1 MPNKHELWEL
11 QSMQAAPLS
20 VKISMT
26 KQRIRDWVREYGE
39 DGVYVSFS
47 GGKDSTVLLTLVR
60 EEFPNV
66 PAVFCAVPTQYP
78 ELEQFA
84 KTFDNVEIVRP
95 KLNFFQVCEKY
106 GFPLISKEVSETVA
120 GARKYLTR
128 ILEENSLD
136 RPTDI
141 TDTDTRDYADRAS
154 IARNSRGGTT
164 GSTERSEESENLQ
177 IRIRQ
182 AYRQRQIQEAVNKC
196 RIGGV
201 EDTSE
206 NLQESLRHL
215 AQSIANSTVYGLNC
229 RAAILLGL
237 YEVNW
242 GKNKTENI
250 PDKAHDKSMFSCE
263 RYQFFLDAPF
273 EISNMCCHYMKK
285 QPMDKYAKR
294 TGRKPMTAQ
303 MASESRLRT
312 QVWLRQGCNAFDA
325 KKPMSNPMA
334 FWTEQD
340 VLLYIYENHIP
351 ICSVYGEVVKDNE
364 IDGQLDFEDLGL
376 FDLGRPVLKT
386 TGAERTG
393 CVLCGFGCHLEKP
406 GQGRFE
412 HLKET
417 HPGMYK
423 LLDVAKN
430 SGVTMREAIDW
441 TNEHGDLHIR
451 Y

>member
-1 MPNKHELWEL
+1 M
-11 QSMQAAPLS
+11 
-20 VKISMT
+20 
-26 KQRIRDWVREYGE
+26 
-39 DGVYVSFS
+39 GVY
-47 GGKDSTVLLTLVR
+47 
-60 EEFPNV
+60 
-66 PAVFCAVPTQYP
+66 
-78 ELEQFA
+78 
-84 KTFDNVEIVRP
+84 EI
-95 KLNFFQVCEKY
+95 
-106 GFPLISKEVSETVA
+106 
-120 GARKYLTR
+120 
-128 ILEENSLD
+128 D
-136 RPTDI
+136 
-141 TDTDTRDYADRAS
+141 
-154 IARNSRGGTT
+154 
-164 GSTERSEESENLQ
+164 
-177 IRIRQ
+177 
-182 AYRQRQIQEAVNKC
+182 
-196 RIGGV
+196 
-201 EDTSE
+201 
-206 NLQESLRHL
+206 
-215 AQSIANSTVYGLNC
+215 
-229 RAAILLGL
+229 
-237 YEVNW
+237 W

-285 QPMDKYAKR
+285 QPMDKYAKQ

-351 ICSVYGEVVKDNE
+351 ICSVYGDVVKDNE

-376 FDLGRPVLKT
+376 FDFGKPVLKT

-393 CVLCGFGCHLEKP
+393 CVLCGFGCHLDKP

-412 HLKET
+412 RLKET